1 MDTEKKPEFEEVPED
16 AFPKGAVTVPGGAVV
31 QVEAQ
36 RAIAEVQGAIISA
49 KKFPRDQFTA
59 IKKIRE
65 SCKRLSLAEKALY
78 QYDRGGK
85 MITGPSIRLAEVLA
99 QNWGNLDAGVR
110 ELGRREGVSDA
121 ESYAWDLET
130 NNRQTRTFQVP
141 HIRYSK
147 QWGMKKLTDPRDI
160 YETVANMG
168 ARRLRACIMAV
179 IPGDVQDIAVEEVK
193 NTIAR
198 GDGKPL
204 IDRVRHMVEEFAKL
218 GVPKKLME
226 KRLGHDLED
235 TTVNEL
241 VDLIA
246 IYRTLKD
253 GQAHASRFFD
263 VPAAATEGKKAAE
276 LNAKLQENEAAEAAK
291 EESK

>member
-16 AFPKGAVTVPGGAVV
+16 AFPKAAITAPSGAVA

-65 SCKRLSLAEKALY
+65 SCKRLKFAEKALY
-78 QYDRGGK
+78 QYDRSGK
-85 MITGPSIRLAEVLA
+85 MISGLNIRSAEMLG
-99 QNWGNLDAGVR
+99 QNWGNIDSGVR
-110 ELGRREGVSDA
+110 ELSRMKGTSDG

-130 NNRQTRTFQVP
+130 NYRQTRTFQVP

-147 QWGMKKLTDPRDI
+147 EWGNRPVTEPFDI
-160 YETVANMG
+160 YGVVANMG
-168 ARRLRACIMAV
+168 ARRQRVCLLAV
-179 IPGDVQDIAVEEVK
+179 IPTDVQEIAIKEIK
-193 NTIAR
+193 NTLVK

-204 IDRVRHMVEEFAKL
+204 IDRVRQMVEEFAKI

-235 TTVNEL
+235 TTVDEL

-276 LNAKLQENEAAEAAK
+276 LNVKLQKNEAAEAAK
-291 EESK
+291 EETK